1 MSATFVRL
9 TVLADDSQ
17 LDVSLPAHRPVVEY
31 IDDVLTLFGPETARN
46 GSGWTLSSP
55 THGPIEIEDTL
66 ADYSVTDG
74 TTLHL
79 TSSIDAAQPP
89 FVDDVIAEMRRKVDV
104 DYRTWSGSTRA
115 YWLTGAMA
123 ALAVW
128 TTGVLVLRGPTA
140 AAAAA
145 LAVLAVLALVGGGA
159 ARSKPAAH
167 LAWLAVPAAG
177 GAAWRAAH
185 SLGLAESVS
194 FTLGAAAVAA
204 AIASV
209 VVGRWRAFGLAA
221 AGVGVATLI
230 AGAVITFGANPTAV
244 CVWASVVPVLALIVT
259 PRSALASSGLLALVR
274 KTENMELADR
284 RELGVALD
292 RGRLVVDAVVWGAS
306 ALVVPMVLTIALT
319 GFWEQGLVAAVLA
332 VVLLLR
338 SRSFTH
344 ARHVGPMVAAGTV
357 SLLAVAY
364 SIPRWIDSDNS
375 TIAVVVWLVAAVLVL
390 FGAGLGQ
397 AFELPDVG
405 AARVRR
411 LLDSIDLP
419 LTLAYFPIVF
429 FAQGIYGF
437 FWPDR

>member
-1 MSATFVRL
+1 MGATFVRL

-31 IDDVLTLFGPETARN
+31 IDDVLTLLGPETTRN

-66 ADYSVTDG
+66 ADYSVADG
-74 TTLHL
+74 STLHL
-79 TSSIDAAQPP
+79 TSSTDAAQPP

-104 DYRTWSGSTRA
+104 EYQTWAGAARA
-115 YWLTGAMA
+115 YWLTGVMA

-128 TTGVLVLRGPTA
+128 TTGVLVLRGPTVA
-140 AAAAA
+140 AATA
-145 LAVLAVLALVGGGA
+145 LVVLAVLALVVGGA
-159 ARSKPAAH
+159 ARGKPAEH
-167 LAWLAVPAAG
+167 LVWLAAPAAG

-185 SLGLAESVS
+185 SLGFAESVA
-194 FTLGAAAVAA
+194 FALGAAAVSA

-209 VVGRWRAFGLAA
+209 VIGRWRACGLAA
-221 AGVGVATLI
+221 AGFGVAASI
-230 AGAVITFGANPTAV
+230 AGVAIAFGANPTALS
-244 CVWASVVPVLALIVT
+244 VWASVVPVLALIVT
-259 PRSALASSGLLALVR
+259 PRAALASSGLLALVR

-284 RELGVALD
+284 RELCGALD
-292 RGRLVVDAVVWGAS
+292 RGRLVVDAVVWAAA
-306 ALVVPMVLTIALT
+306 ALVVPMVATVALT

-332 VVLLLR
+332 IVLLLR

-344 ARHVGPMVAAGTV
+344 ARHVGPMVAAGSL
-357 SLLAVAY
+357 SLLVVAY
-364 SIPRWIDSDNS
+364 SIPRWIGNDDS
-375 TIAVVVWLVAAVLVL
+375 TIAVIVWLVAAVLVL

-397 AFELPDVG
+397 AFALPDVG